1 MGFNV
6 EFHVSVHGDI
16 KISGGVFEWKNKK
29 SMEVQSIV
37 EYVFGSLGVYWIK
50 KKNEMKWACG
60 NMATMRSLCSGWLQN
75 HVFLSVWM
83 EKQKAEKLMEVQLP
97 MEYVFASLGVYW
109 IKKKNKTRSLCSGWL
124 WNHVFLSVWMEKQKL
139 EKSMEVQPAMEYV
152 FGSLGVYWIKK
163 KKIEMKWVC
172 WKHGNHEEIE

>member
-29 SMEVQSIV
+29 SMEVQPAV

-50 KKNEMKWACG
+50 KKKIEMKWVCG

-83 EKQKAEKLMEVQLP
+83 EKQKTEKLMEVQLP
-97 MEYVFASLGVYW
+97 MEFRKCVILCKSNYFFFFSQFNNLITLGHTYEFFSILIHVEFFFPLESLVVNL
-109 IKKKNKTRSLCSGWL
+109 KNPC
-124 WNHVFLSVWMEKQKL
+124 
-139 EKSMEVQPAMEYV
+139 
-152 FGSLGVYWIKK
+152 
-163 KKIEMKWVC
+163 
-172 WKHGNHEEIE
+172 